1 MKLLTRMQLINWHY
15 FSNEIIRF
23 KEINFLTGANSAGK
37 STIIDALQAAL
48 MGETRS
54 SRFNRAAGKKSERTF
69 RSYFVGTLGD
79 DVSSGIKSLR
89 EGKDFSSYVVAE
101 FYDNVKDEYFVLVL
115 SQTFT
120 TMAATKENVGLF

>member
-69 RSYFVGTLGD
+69 RSYLVGTLGD
-79 DVSSGIKSLR
+79 DVSSGVRGQGFLIICC
-89 EGKDFSSYVVAE
+89 GG
-101 FYDNVKDEYFVLVL
+101 VL
-115 SQTFT
+115 
-120 TMAATKENVGLF
+120 

>member
-23 KEINFLTGANSAGK
+23 REINFLTGANSAGK

-54 SRFNRAAGKKSERTF
+54 SRFNRAAGKSRKNLQKLSCRDAW
-69 RSYFVGTLGD
+69 RRR
-79 DVSSGIKSLR
+79 IKR
-89 EGKDFSSYVVAE
+89 R
-101 FYDNVKDEYFVLVL
+101 
-115 SQTFT
+115 
-120 TMAATKENVGLF
+120 